1 MLTFEDMIRVETLK
15 LVCRIW
21 RKPDY
26 SLPYSFIVRSVI
38 DQATGILE
46 DDTDMRTMATK
57 IVELECV
64 SAVEIVYRD
73 GDGHKGNG
81 VCVYKDWP

>member
-1 MLTFEDMIRVETLK
+1 MSLTFEDMIRVETEQ

-21 RKPDY
+21 RKYDDR
-26 SLPYSFIVRSVI
+26 LPLSFIVRSVKE
-38 DQATGILE
+38 QATIALE
-46 DDTDMRTMATK
+46 ESDSDLRTMATK
-57 IVELECV
+57 IVEMEYV

-73 GDGHKGNG
+73 NGDG